1 VALPDFLLLGAP
13 KTGTTALH
21 VALARHPEL
30 FLSTNKEPKFF
41 LADGPP
47 PTGGGPGDAKTY
59 REYVWRQA
67 DYEGLFAQAPAGAL
81 KGESTT
87 LYLRDPAAH
96 RRIKAMV
103 PDAKLIA
110 VLRDPV
116 DRAHSNWTHL
126 RSAGLEHEADFLT
139 ACGLEDERA
148 TKGWGPFWRYL
159 GLGLYGEQLEHLYS
173 LFPQDQV
180 LLLLYRDLRNH
191 PAEVLDRICSF
202 LGVATGLLTELPA
215 ENVTVQAS
223 DSRVNQTLSRGVR
236 AIERVASKLPGSAG
250 HRLLAPAERFL
261 QREQQVRTPLSLAD
275 RASLVAHFESD
286 IRLAESLTDLDLT
299 RWRDLRNGSD
309 RRPLAVRG
317 RFGTGYSSIDR
328 PAMN

>member
-41 LADGPP
+41 LADGRPP
-47 PTGGGPGDAKTY
+47 SGGGPGDAKTY

-67 DYEGLFAQAPAGAL
+67 DYEALFAEAPEGAL

-87 LYLRDPAAH
+87 LYLRDSAAH
-96 RRIKAMV
+96 RRIKALI

-126 RSAGLEHEADFLT
+126 RSAGLEHEGDFLT

-148 TKGWGPFWRYL
+148 AKGWGPFWRYL

-223 DSRVNQTLSRGVR
+223 NSRVNQSLSRGVR

-250 HRLLAPAERFL
+250 HRLIAPAERFL
-261 QREQQVRTPLSLAD
+261 QREQQVRPPLRVED
-275 RASLVAHFESD
+275 RASLVAHFERD
-286 IRLAESLTDLDLT
+286 IRLAESLTDLDLA

-309 RRPLAVRG
+309 RQPLAVRG
-317 RFGTGYSSIDR
+317 RFGTGFSSIDR
-328 PAMN
+328 PAMD